1 MSDALVKYRQM
12 ARFWCIRNQTQE
24 LLLKYHLY
32 HNEWENNI
40 VVRAEAIMLLELIET
55 IDKKGRG
62 TASGRI
68 IISIDN
74 RFVYHRIVK

>member
-32 HNEWENNI
+32 HKEWENNTVI
-40 VVRAEAIMLLELIET
+40 GAEAMMLLELIET
-55 IDKKGRG
+55 INKKGRG
-62 TASGRI
+62 IASGRI
-68 IISIDN
+68 VIGVDN
-74 RFVYHRIVK
+74 RFVYH